1 MIFPSLPCSK
11 CGGVMEAISRPGLVG
26 KTPNALQLSGLALFP
41 QLLAHN
47 GATMEDSEASE
58 DGGATG

>member
-1 MIFPSLPCSK
+1 
-11 CGGVMEAISRPGLVG
+11 MEAISRPGLVG